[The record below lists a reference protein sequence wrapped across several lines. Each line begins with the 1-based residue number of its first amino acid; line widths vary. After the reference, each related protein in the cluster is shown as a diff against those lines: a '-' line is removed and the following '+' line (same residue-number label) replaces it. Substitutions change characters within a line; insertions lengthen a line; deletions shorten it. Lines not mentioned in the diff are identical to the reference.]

1 MCQTAYH
8 FMCDFYIKISSPEA
22 GRAVLF
28 CSESLEEREQEKSAL
43 ILPSSLLCLRRYAE
57 IDKKSNAVIPPPKEL
72 CFRDIGPL
80 SVIDNA

>member
-1 MCQTAYH
+1 MW
-8 FMCDFYIKISSPEA
+8 DFYIKISSSEA
-22 GRAVLF
+22 GRAALF
-28 CSESLEEREQEKSAL
+28 CSNSLSEQEQETSAL
-43 ILPSSLLCLRRYAE
+43 ILSSSLLCLQRYAE